1 MVVNLL
7 ERVLFIGKIKKPIR
21 RKKPELLRG
30 GQPFGKGSF
39 HWKNQE
45 NQEEEKRKKKHKLLR
60 GGQPFGKG
68 TFHWKNQETQEKK
81 ERTLVN

>member
-30 GQPFGKGSF
+30 GQPFGKGTF

-45 NQEEEKRKKKHKLLR
+45 NQEEEKRKKNINYCVVVNLLER
-60 GGQPFGKG
+60 GLFIGKI
-68 TFHWKNQETQEKK
+68 KKPKKKKK
-81 ERTLVN
+81 EL

>member
-1 MVVNLL
+1 MKNKQELL
-7 ERVLFIGKIKKPIR
+7 LGGIFWRGYFSLEKSRKPRR
-21 RKKPELLRG
+21 RKKG
-30 GQPFGKGSF
+30 
-39 HWKNQE
+39 
-45 NQEEEKRKKKHKLLR
+45 KKHKLLR